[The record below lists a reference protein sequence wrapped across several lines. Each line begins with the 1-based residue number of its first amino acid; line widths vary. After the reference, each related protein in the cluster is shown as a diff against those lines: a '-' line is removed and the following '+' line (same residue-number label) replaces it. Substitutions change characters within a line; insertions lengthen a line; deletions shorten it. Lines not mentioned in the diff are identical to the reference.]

1 MERDAMMTPIAL
13 YLRLSS
19 ADGEGAESGSIANQR
34 TYLHRWAEENGF
46 RVMAEF
52 QDDGYTGTDFER
64 PGFQRLMAQLKS
76 GRIRCF
82 ATTDLSRLGRNC
94 GQALTLV
101 EETFQRLG
109 VRYIAVNDGYDT
121 EKMSRD
127 SLDPSVF
134 KFLLNE
140 LYAKDCSAKV
150 LRAKRTL
157 QKEGKFLGGQAS
169 YGYRIDPADKY
180 RLLPDEETAPVV
192 RRIYHSFLAG
202 QTLGQIARALEQQ
215 GIPSPAACRAG
226 REGGAWSTATLRRIL
241 TLPTYRGALTQHV
254 TEMTSYKVHTRRPV
268 PPGQWT
274 VCENTHPPLVSEEE
288 FRQAQALLGRRRYAS
303 RTGEHALSGLVVCA
317 DCGGRMYP
325 HRVGGYC
332 YFICGTYARNSG
344 RCSAHRIRED
354 RLEQLVLERL
364 RPLMQCAAA
373 SEQLARCLCV
383 DRSSDQ
389 IDQERLQQKL
399 DRLAAQR
406 RQAYVDRLEGLIDAG
421 EYAVVSARLR
431 KKEEGLRC
439 LLQRQTKQKTGSDLE
454 EMRKRAEDLLE
465 LKRPNRAVLGRL
477 IRKITVAEDGGVEI
491 YCSFARPLPGDGC
504 DNGVEKEIN
513 TNGAIF

>member
-1 MERDAMMTPIAL
+1 MEGDAMMTPIAL

-46 RVMAEF
+46 RIMAEF

-226 REGGAWSTATLRRIL
+226 REGGAWS
-241 TLPTYRGALTQHV
+241 
-254 TEMTSYKVHTRRPV
+254 
-268 PPGQWT
+268 
-274 VCENTHPPLVSEEE
+274 
-288 FRQAQALLGRRRYAS
+288 
-303 RTGEHALSGLVVCA
+303 LS
-317 DCGGRMYP
+317 
-325 HRVGGYC
+325 
-332 YFICGTYARNSG
+332 
-344 RCSAHRIRED
+344 
-354 RLEQLVLERL
+354 
-364 RPLMQCAAA
+364 
-373 SEQLARCLCV
+373 
-383 DRSSDQ
+383 
-389 IDQERLQQKL
+389 
-399 DRLAAQR
+399 
-406 RQAYVDRLEGLIDAG
+406 LIH
-421 EYAVVSARLR
+421 
-431 KKEEGLRC
+431 
-439 LLQRQTKQKTGSDLE
+439 
-454 EMRKRAEDLLE
+454 
-465 LKRPNRAVLGRL
+465 
-477 IRKITVAEDGGVEI
+477 I
-491 YCSFARPLPGDGC
+491 
-504 DNGVEKEIN
+504 
-513 TNGAIF
+513 